1 MQQWNCCNPST
12 ILLYFMNEINNKPF
26 YWKSSKFIS
35 QLSYNLQDLENYFSE
50 KGRVT

>member
-1 MQQWNCCNPST
+1 MFEQSEFT
-12 ILLYFMNEINNKPF
+12 VFSFMNEINNKPF